1 MTQKGTTG
9 PRAVAILGP
18 YLSGKTTLLESILAM
33 TAKVNRKGAQPG
45 ARLFGDASAESKE
58 QVMGIDLNAATT
70 EFLEDTFFLLDC
82 PGSLE
87 FFQETAS
94 VLPGVDAAVVV
105 IEPDPAKA
113 KMAGPYLKALEDHG
127 IPHMIF
133 VNKID
138 KLGAVS
144 LRQLEKALNEVS
156 GRRAVLRQLPI
167 KKGEDV
173 TGYVDL
179 ASKRAY
185 LYEHEQPSKRIDYP
199 DGDSRIPDARFH
211 LLETLADFDDHLLE
225 ELLEDK
231 EPATESIYE
240 DLSKDTA
247 ESKVVSMFIGSA
259 LHDGGVFRLL
269 KALRHEAPGIA
280 VTAKRRKIK
289 TEGGFLAQVLKTQHT
304 EHGGKRSLARVLRG
318 SAKDGETA
326 NGERISGIFYVFG
339 AEGTKR
345 PEARAGDLV
354 AFGRMDKL
362 KTGEAV
368 SLDGDEKLP
377 APEMLPAV
385 YEIALEPAS
394 RNDEMKIVE
403 SLHKICDEDPS
414 IAFEQR
420 EATHELVLRGQGEVH
435 LKTAIARLKSRF
447 HLNVRHRQPTVPY
460 QETIRVG
467 AQQHARHKKQSGGHG
482 QFGDVTVDIKPL
494 SRGEGFKF
502 VDMIKGGAVPRQ
514 YIPSVE
520 IGVQDY
526 LKKGPLGFP
535 VVDLQV
541 TLIDGKYH
549 TVDSSDMAFQL
560 AGRIAMQEGLVK
572 CNPVLLE
579 PIMHVFIFIPND
591 YTNKVTGL
599 ISQRRGQMLGYD
611 ARKGWKGWD
620 AVEAHMPLSEIHG
633 LIIELRSM
641 TQGAGTYKAA
651 FHHMQELTGRLAD
664 KVLQEARGAEK
675 A

>member
-1 MTQKGTTG
+1 MTQKGQTG
-9 PRAVAILGP
+9 PRAVAIIGP
-18 YLSGKTTLLESILAM
+18 YLSGKTALLESILAM
-33 TAKVNRKGAQPG
+33 TGRVNRKGAQPG
-45 ARLFGDASAESKE
+45 ARLFGDASAEAKE
-58 QVMGIDLNAATT
+58 QAMGIELNAATT
-70 EFLEDTFFLLDC
+70 EFLEDTFFILDC

-87 FFQETAS
+87 FLQETVNA
-94 VLPGVDAAVVV
+94 LPGVDAAVVV
-105 IEPDPAKA
+105 VEPDPAKA
-113 KMAGPYLKALEDHG
+113 KMAAPYLKLLEDRNV
-127 IPHMIF
+127 PYMIF
-133 VNKID
+133 VNKIE
-138 KLGAVS
+138 KLGESS
-144 LRQLEKALNEVS
+144 LRDLEKALNEIS
-156 GRRAVLRQLPI
+156 ARRAVLRHLPI
-167 KKGEDV
+167 KKGEAV

-185 LYEHEQPSKRIDYP
+185 LYEHEKPSKRIDYP
-199 DGDSRIPDARFH
+199 EGDSQIPEARFH
-211 LLETLADFDDHLLE
+211 LLETLADFDDHLME

-231 EPATESIYE
+231 EPSKEEVFE
-240 DLSKDTA
+240 DLSRDTA
-247 ESKVVSMFIGSA
+247 ESKVVSIFIGSA
-259 LHDGGVFRLL
+259 LHDGGVFRLM

-280 VTAKRRKIK
+280 GTLKRRKIK

-304 EHGGKRSLARVLRG
+304 EHGGKRSLARVFRG
-318 SAKDGETA
+318 ALKDGETA
-326 NGERISGIFYVFG
+326 NGERVSGIYHVLG
-339 AEGTKR
+339 PEGTKR

-354 AFGRMDKL
+354 ALGRMEKL
-362 KTGEAV
+362 KTGVAIGVEG
-368 SLDGDEKLP
+368 SEKLD
-377 APEMLPAV
+377 APLTLPPV

-414 IAFEQR
+414 VAFEQR

-447 HLNVRHRQPTVPY
+447 HLNVRHRQPKVPY

-467 AQQHARHKKQSGGHG
+467 TQQHARHKKQSGGHG

-494 SRGEGFKF
+494 ARGAGFKF
-502 VDMIKGGAVPRQ
+502 VDMIRGGAVPRQ

-520 IGVQDY
+520 IGIQDF

-535 VVDLQV
+535 VVDLQAA
-541 TLIDGKYH
+541 LIDGKYH

-560 AGRIAMQEGLVK
+560 AGRVAMQEGLPK

-579 PIMHVFIFIPND
+579 PIMHAVIHVPNE

-611 ARKGWKGWD
+611 ARPGWKGWD
-620 AVEAHMPLSEIHG
+620 AVEANLPLSEMHD

-641 TQGAGTYKAA
+641 TQGAGTYVAE
-651 FHHMQELTGRLAD
+651 FRHMQELTGRLAD
-664 KVLQEARGAEK
+664 KVLQDAKGTEK
-675 A
+675 V